1 MCDKAVDNEEMEIGA
16 VLLSNIYCQME
27 TCNGAT
33 VSAFC
38 FPHLMMYFSLDTLLL
53 AGASVAVCSA
63 LCLRILPAGRD

>member
-1 MCDKAVDNEEMEIGA
+1 M
-16 VLLSNIYCQME
+16 LLSLFF
-27 TCNGAT
+27 GAYAF
-33 VSAFC
+33 SYGFQFC